1 LVQPIGSAREVL
13 ATQFYSDQ
21 SDISSGHEP
30 TVPTVPTAMRV
41 RSDCEQIARAGI

>member
-1 LVQPIGSAREVL
+1 LVQLIGSAREVL

-30 TVPTVPTAMRV
+30 TVPTAMRV